1 MYEINAKEISA
12 SIGTVWNIISDVDN
26 EPLYWQN
33 LTVSNARKDGKTTER
48 EVTVGFRDL
57 KVAHA
62 VGQYSKKFVE
72 VSLTEA
78 SVIGTRVIIILRPG
92 GDNKTR
98 IEVAWDIKLSD
109 IPLLSRGMMRNEIM
123 KGTKEILDRIAR
135 AVQ

>member
-33 LTVSNARKDGKTTER
+33 LTVSNARKDGKATER

-62 VGQYSKKFVE
+62 VGLCSKKLVE

-78 SVIGTRVIIILRPG
+78 SVIGTRVIILRPA
-92 GDNKTR
+92 GDSKTR
-98 IEVAWDIKLSD
+98 I
-109 IPLLSRGMMRNEIM
+109 
-123 KGTKEILDRIAR
+123 
-135 AVQ
+135 

>member
-1 MYEINAKEISA
+1 MYDINAKEIAA

-33 LTVSNARKDGKTTER
+33 LTVSNARKDGKATER

-62 VGQYSKKFVE
+62 VGRCSKKLVE

-78 SVIGTRVIIILRPG
+78 SVIGTRVIILRPA

-98 IEVAWDIKLSD
+98 IEVAWDIKLSH
-109 IPLLSRGMMRNEIM
+109 IPLLFRGMIRTEIM
-123 KGTKEILDRIAR
+123 KGTKEALDRIAR

>member
-12 SIGTVWNIISDVDN
+12 SIGTVWNIISEVDN

-33 LTVSNARKDGKTTER
+33 LTFSNARKDDKATER

-57 KVAHA
+57 KFAHA
-62 VGQYSKKFVE
+62 VGLCSKKLVE

-78 SVIGTRVIIILRPG
+78 SVIGTRVIILRPA

-98 IEVAWDIKLSD
+98 IEVAWDIKPSD
-109 IPLLSRGMMRNEIM
+109 IPLLFRGMMRNEIM
-123 KGTKEILDRIAR
+123 KGTNEALDRIAR

>member
-1 MYEINAKEISA
+1 M
-12 SIGTVWNIISDVDN
+12 
-26 EPLYWQN
+26 
-33 LTVSNARKDGKTTER
+33 
-48 EVTVGFRDL
+48 
-57 KVAHA
+57 
-62 VGQYSKKFVE
+62 VE

-123 KGTKEILDRIAR
+123 KGTKETLDRIAR

>member
-26 EPLYWQN
+26 EHLYGQN

-62 VGQYSKKFVE
+62 VGQYSRKFVE
-72 VSLTEA
+72 MSLTEA
-78 SVIGTRVIIILRPG
+78 SVIGTRVIIILRPA

-98 IEVAWDIKLSD
+98 IEVASDIKLSD

-123 KGTKEILDRIAR
+123 KGTKEALDRIAR

>member
-1 MYEINAKEISA
+1 VYEINAKEMSA
-12 SIGTVWNIISDVDN
+12 SIGTIWNIISDVDN

-33 LTVSNARKDGKTTER
+33 LTVSNASKDGKPTER

-62 VGQYSKKFVE
+62 VGQYSKKFE

-78 SVIGTRVIIILRPG
+78 SVIGTRVIILRPA

-109 IPLLSRGMMRNEIM
+109 IPLLFRGMMRNEIM
-123 KGTKEILDRIAR
+123 KGTKEALDRIAR
-135 AVQ
+135 AVE

>member
-12 SIGTVWNIISDVDN
+12 SIGTVWNIISEVDN

-33 LTVSNARKDGKTTER
+33 LTFSNARKDDKATER

-62 VGQYSKKFVE
+62 VGLCSKKLVE

-78 SVIGTRVIIILRPG
+78 SVIGTRVIILRPA
-92 GDNKTR
+92 GDNKTQ
-98 IEVAWDIKLSD
+98 IEVAWDIKPSD
-109 IPLLSRGMMRNEIM
+109 IPLLFRGMMRNEIM
-123 KGTKEILDRIAR
+123 KGTNEALDRIAR

>member
-62 VGQYSKKFVE
+62 VGQYSRKFVE

-78 SVIGTRVIIILRPG
+78 SVIGTRVIILRPA

-98 IEVAWDIKLSD
+98 IEVAWDIELSD
-109 IPLLSRGMMRNEIM
+109 IPLLFRGMMRNKIM
-123 KGTKEILDRIAR
+123 KGTKEALDRIAR
-135 AVQ
+135 PVQ